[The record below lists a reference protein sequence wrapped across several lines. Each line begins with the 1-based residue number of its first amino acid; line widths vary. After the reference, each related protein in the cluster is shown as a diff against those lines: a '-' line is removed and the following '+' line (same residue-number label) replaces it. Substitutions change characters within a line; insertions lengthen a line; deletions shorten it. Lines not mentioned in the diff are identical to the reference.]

1 MQLEFL
7 GTGSGQPSK
16 FRNVTSIAL
25 RLLEERNAIW
35 LFDVGEATQ
44 HQILKTTLRPR
55 KVEKIFISH
64 LHGDHIFGL
73 PGFLSSRSFQGAD
86 KNEPLTIYGP
96 KGVKDFVQT
105 ALRVSETRL
114 SYPVVYVELTEGV
127 IFEDNQF
134 RVVTARMKHRIE
146 SWGFRVEEKDHP
158 GELLVDKLKAEN
170 IPSGPLFGQLKAG
183 KLVTLPDGRTIDG
196 HDYVGPAQKGRVVTF
211 ILDTRP
217 NDNIERLAYHADVL
231 VHESTYGATDD
242 EAKMARA
249 HAHSTSVNAA
259 NSARR
264 AQVDKLILTHLS
276 ARYIGPLVKILIS
289 DVRRIFKNTI
299 VARDLDL
306 IDIPFKKEG
315 HHEPK

>member
-25 RLLEERNAIW
+25 RLLDERNAVW

-96 KGVKDFVQT
+96 KGVKEFVQT

-114 SYPVVYVELTEGV
+114 SYPLVYVEVTEGV
-127 IFEDNQF
+127 IFDDKTF
-134 RVVTARMKHRIE
+134 RVVAAKMRHRIE
-146 SWGFRVEEKDHP
+146 TWGYRVEEKDHE
-158 GELLVDKLKAEN
+158 GELLVDKLRQES
-170 IPSGPLFGQLKAG
+170 IPSGPIFGQLKAG
-183 KLVTLPDGRTIDG
+183 KKVTLPDGRILDG
-196 HDYVGPAQKGRVVTF
+196 RDYIGAAKKGRIVTF

-217 NDNIERLAYHADVL
+217 NDNIAILAHNADVL
-231 VHESTYGATDD
+231 VHESTYGAGEE
-242 EAKMARA
+242 EAKLAKS

-259 NSARR
+259 NVAKR
-264 AQVDKLILTHLS
+264 ANVEKLVLTHLS
-276 ARYIGPLVKILIS
+276 ARYIGPMFKSLIT
-289 DVRRIFKNTI
+289 DVRYIFPNTI
-299 VARDLDL
+299 IARDFDV
-306 IDIPFKKEG
+306 IDIPFKK
-315 HHEPK
+315 

>member
-25 RLLEERNAIW
+25 RLLDERNAVW

-44 HQILKTTLRPR
+44 HQILKTTIRPR

-96 KGVKDFVQT
+96 KGVKEFVQT
-105 ALRVSETRL
+105 ALRISETRL
-114 SYPVVYVELTEGV
+114 SYPIVYAELKEGV
-127 IFEDNQF
+127 IFDDKTF
-134 RVVTARMKHRIE
+134 RVIAAKMRHRIE
-146 SWGFRVEEKDHP
+146 TWGYRVEEKDHP
-158 GELLVDKLKAEN
+158 GELLVDKLRQEN
-170 IPSGPLFGQLKAG
+170 IPSGPIFGQLKAG
-183 KLVTLPDGRTIDG
+183 KVVTLPDGRILDG
-196 HDYVGPAQKGRVVTF
+196 RDYIGARQKGRVVTF

-217 NDNIERLAYHADVL
+217 NDNIELLADHADVL
-231 VHESTYGATDD
+231 VHESTYGAGEE

-249 HAHSTSVNAA
+249 HAHSTSVTAA
-259 NSARR
+259 NIAKK
-264 AQVDKLILTHLS
+264 AHVDKLVLTHLS
-276 ARYIGPLVKILIS
+276 ARYIGPMVKTLIT
-289 DVRRIFKNTI
+289 DVRRIFPNTT
-299 VARDLDL
+299 VARDLD
-306 IDIPFKKEG
+306 IINIPFKKEV
-315 HHEPK
+315 

>member
-25 RLLEERNAIW
+25 RLLDERNAVW

-44 HQILKTTLRPR
+44 HQILKTTIRPR

-96 KGVKDFVQT
+96 KGIKDFVQT

-114 SYPVVYVELTEGV
+114 SYPINYVALQEGV
-127 IFEDNQF
+127 IFDDPTFQVIAAPM
-134 RVVTARMKHRIE
+134 RHRIE
-146 SWGFRVEEKDHP
+146 TWGFRVVEKDHP
-158 GELLVDKLKAEN
+158 GELLVDKLHAEN
-170 IPSGPLFGQLKAG
+170 IPSGPLYGRLKAG
-183 KLVTLPDGRTIDG
+183 KTVTLPDGRTING
-196 HDYVGPAQKGRVVTF
+196 LDYIGETQKGRVVTL

-217 NDNIERLAYHADVL
+217 NDNIALLAHHADVL
-231 VHESTYGATDD
+231 VHESTYGASD
-242 EAKMARA
+242 EESKMARA
-249 HAHSTSVNAA
+249 HAHSTSINAA
-259 NSARR
+259 NVARK
-264 AQVDKLILTHLS
+264 AQVGKLVLTHLS
-276 ARYIGPLVKILIS
+276 ARYVGPLVKNLIQ
-289 DVRRIFKNTI
+289 DVRKVFPNTY
-299 VARDLDL
+299 VARDLDV
-306 IDIPFKKEG
+306 IEIPFKKEI
-315 HHEPK
+315 HESK